1 MCSDWKYCQPGD
13 RIKGE
18 FASNSFAR
26 GPGSI
31 VADHIATST
40 SEQAR
45 MLALLALTVSILPVG
60 VFGATCSTATVG
72 QPFSTCFD
80 IYTNA
85 GLTAAQFAADNPG
98 LDCSRLQLGQKVC
111 VSSGTLPS
119 NAPSPSPNG
128 TCAEYTVV
136 SGEFCAAIA
145 TKFGITGSKL
155 LTLVIGHE
163 LRIAAPSVGCGSL
176 QVGFTMCVSPG
187 NPPPISIIPGL
198 QCGPQSEK
206 NATCPLN
213 ACCSAFGFC
222 GITSDFCTTQQPN
235 PCISNC
241 FTPTLPSCSSS
252 RPMRKVAY
260 YAGFGDRRPCG
271 INIAPDDIDWS
282 PYTHV
287 HFAFATIT
295 QGLQIQLDDADAPLL
310 RRLVAQK
317 VNHPQLKVVI
327 AVGGW
332 DFSESQPTRDLFSL
346 MISSASNRNTFI
358 ASVTSFLSQFGVD
371 GIDIDFE
378 YPGAMERN
386 APATDTPNL
395 TAFFKDLRTALPT
408 QVISCAAPA
417 GYWFLQGFEINKI
430 TSSVSYINMMS
441 YDYHGQWDT
450 NVADQDPVT
459 NPHTSILDMRDS
471 ALLYVR
477 AGIDLSMVNLGLA
490 FYARTYQLANS
501 GCKGYGCTMVGG
513 GAPGPCSA
521 SAGILTQFEVDAL
534 LQSGITPTLDASS
547 KTYWLDNQGSLV
559 TFDQSDTWA
568 AKAQFAGST
577 CFGGTFIWSLDQT
590 TSGLTTGGGVSS
602 NVAGQS
608 TVASSNSNTPGTFLS
623 SGTSAVS
630 STPAISS
637 SVLASTSSKIS
648 ISSTAKTPSATVSS
662 SIVVSSTSFPAISGS
677 STAIPSASGTA
688 GPSSQMARPSS
699 SAIGSVSSVGATRV
713 SSSAVASAT
722 SLSKRSALSSTL
734 GGLSPSSSSKS

>member
-1 MCSDWKYCQPGD
+1 M
-13 RIKGE
+13 
-18 FASNSFAR
+18 F
-26 GPGSI
+26 
-31 VADHIATST
+31 ST
-40 SEQAR
+40 SRSEPSR
-45 MLALLALTVSILPVG
+45 ILALFVIASTLSIS
-60 VFGATCSTATVG
+60 VFGAACTTATVG

-111 VSSGTLPS
+111 ISSGTLPS
-119 NAPSPSPNG
+119 NTPSPSPNG

-136 SGEFCAAIA
+136 SGDFCAVAIA
-145 TKFGITGSKL
+145 TKFGITVDQIEAFNAK
-155 LTLVIGHE
+155 TFQWK
-163 LRIAAPSVGCGSL
+163 GCSAL

-187 NPPPISIIPGL
+187 NPPPISVIPGL
-198 QCGPQSEK
+198 QCGPQSER

-222 GITSDFCTTQQPN
+222 GLTSDFCTTQQPN

-241 FTPTLPSCSSS
+241 FAPTLPSCSTS
-252 RPMRKVAY
+252 RSMRKVAY

-271 INIAPDDIDWS
+271 INIAPDDIDWT

-295 QGLQIQLDDADAPLL
+295 QGLQIPQYLLELDDADVPLL
-310 RRLVAQK
+310 KRLVAQK
-317 VNHPQLKVVI
+317 GNHPQLKVII

-346 MISSASNRNTFI
+346 VISSAPNRNTFI
-358 ASVTSFLSQFGVD
+358 TSVASFLSEFGVD

-378 YPGAMERN
+378 YPGAIERN

-408 QVISCAAPA
+408 QIISCAAPA

-450 NVADQDPVT
+450 NVAGQDPVT

-521 SAGILTQFEVDAL
+521 AAGILTQFEVDAL
-534 LQSGITPTLDASS
+534 VKTGITPTLDIASE
-547 KTYWLDNQGSLV
+547 TYWFDNQVCSHCPY
-559 TFDQSDTWA
+559 A
-568 AKAQFAGST
+568 
-577 CFGGTFIWSLDQT
+577 
-590 TSGLTTGGGVSS
+590 TG
-602 NVAGQS
+602 ND
-608 TVASSNSNTPGTFLS
+608 PY
-623 SGTSAVS
+623 
-630 STPAISS
+630 
-637 SVLASTSSKIS
+637 
-648 ISSTAKTPSATVSS
+648 
-662 SIVVSSTSFPAISGS
+662 
-677 STAIPSASGTA
+677 
-688 GPSSQMARPSS
+688 
-699 SAIGSVSSVGATRV
+699 
-713 SSSAVASAT
+713 
-722 SLSKRSALSSTL
+722 SLSY
-734 GGLSPSSSSKS
+734 

>member
-1 MCSDWKYCQPGD
+1 MSYESLLPLKPSTHFHHS
-13 RIKGE
+13 R
-18 FASNSFAR
+18 
-26 GPGSI
+26 
-31 VADHIATST
+31 TSV
-40 SEQAR
+40 R
-45 MLALLALTVSILPVG
+45 P
-60 VFGATCSTATVG
+60 
-72 QPFSTCFD
+72 
-80 IYTNA
+80 
-85 GLTAAQFAADNPG
+85 
-98 LDCSRLQLGQKVC
+98 
-111 VSSGTLPS
+111 
-119 NAPSPSPNG
+119 
-128 TCAEYTVV
+128 
-136 SGEFCAAIA
+136 
-145 TKFGITGSKL
+145 TKRKERY
-155 LTLVIGHE
+155 V
-163 LRIAAPSVGCGSL
+163 
-176 QVGFTMCVSPG
+176 
-187 NPPPISIIPGL
+187 PIERVL
-198 QCGPQSEK
+198 QCLWILRDYERLLHD
-206 NATCPLN
+206 ATTEPL
-213 ACCSAFGFC
+213 
-222 GITSDFCTTQQPN
+222 
-235 PCISNC
+235 
-241 FTPTLPSCSSS
+241 
-252 RPMRKVAY
+252 VAY

-590 TSGLTTGGGVSS
+590 TSGVRDYEALGSRD
-602 NVAGQS
+602 
-608 TVASSNSNTPGTFLS
+608 
-623 SGTSAVS
+623 
-630 STPAISS
+630 
-637 SVLASTSSKIS
+637 VLNL
-648 ISSTAKTPSATVSS
+648 
-662 SIVVSSTSFPAISGS
+662 
-677 STAIPSASGTA
+677 
-688 GPSSQMARPSS
+688 M
-699 SAIGSVSSVGATRV
+699 
-713 SSSAVASAT
+713 
-722 SLSKRSALSSTL
+722 
-734 GGLSPSSSSKS
+734 SPSLPLVAAYHPTLPDNPL